1 MEVDL
6 SELKA
11 LVEQRVSEAEQRL
24 NQELSNS
31 PPNQALGE
39 RVERLEAE
47 IKVIRPAVEK
57 MAKYL
62 SAQAK

>member
-1 MEVDL
+1 METDL
-6 SELKA
+6 SELKK
-11 LVEQRVSEAEQRL
+11 LVEQRVNEVEQRL
-24 NQELSNS
+24 SQSFLPQS
-31 PPNQALGE
+31 QALGE